1 MLNRLSTPTGT
12 GRTTSRDGCR
22 PQSLLQGGFPRNAAV
37 ECVRCY
43 REMVEITR
51 VACRFQLLL
60 RRSGMIAV
68 DDCQL
73 PRRNESLLARE
84 RKEGRTKK
92 RSEKE

>member
-12 GRTTSRDGCR
+12 GRTTSRDGRR
-22 PQSLLQGGFPRNAAV
+22 PQSLLQVGFPRNAAV

-51 VACRFQLLL
+51 LLL